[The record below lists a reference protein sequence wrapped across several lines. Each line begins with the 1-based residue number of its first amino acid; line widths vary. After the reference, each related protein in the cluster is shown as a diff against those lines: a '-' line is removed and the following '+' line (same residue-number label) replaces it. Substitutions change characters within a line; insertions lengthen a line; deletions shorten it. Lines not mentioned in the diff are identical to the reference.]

1 MQLILKPVSQPEL
14 GDIIVNDTLF
24 AIGRHEEPFA
34 GYDARL
40 VTRLSRRHA
49 RIFEQDGVVY
59 LADLG
64 SLNGTT
70 VNGQRVDKIPVKLRP
85 GDELC
90 FAGLCYQAELLGAA
104 AKQGSAAP
112 VAAPL
117 QLLLKPEDGG
127 GLLEPVVISQF
138 PFLVNKKS
146 EVFSRYSERLPDQLR
161 YLSRRHAHIFASHN
175 SLYIEDLG
183 STNGTYVG
191 GERLEEHARE
201 LHSGDVIAF
210 GGDCFVYRAELVYPD
225 AQTPQTAADPT
236 THLAT
241 QATGI
246 DDVTRTTFVSSAN
259 SFLDIFCIEDAAGEQ
274 EPEDAAAPEQASEAD
289 PAAAGTGPARGWR
302 APFVRLSTAL
312 REARRA
318 LAEEGEQRPRRRWL
332 SGLVLVAVAGVAAAV
347 YITTAPQRNIRELLD
362 GGEYRQAALAAS
374 RYLERHGD
382 ERDVSALATEA
393 LLKAT
398 APDWTAAVMDGDFA
412 AAERSIKAGRDLA
425 GANASAAHYLD
436 IMQWVTGLEQY
447 MVERG
452 GPDAPLVMFGEED
465 RIEALLSWWEADPNA
480 HHRSLAAIVQQV
492 PAFAELRARVL
503 SHQRALQ
510 SHKALDLAAIER
522 LVATVEDK
530 LQAEQAED
538 LIAVLAEFETRYP
551 RIEGAQRL
559 KRDLDRYLD
568 VEEYLG
574 ASDWLQAQRALQ
586 QAEFQTPPFR
596 TRAEYIAARLLPPQS
611 VLARYQEA
619 HEAWRDGEA
628 ETATML
634 LKQLAAARWG
644 EPAQRQLERNRAI
657 AADYAQ
663 LRRTRGQDDYEE
675 RLLAFYGELDPA
687 QDRYFVAAL
696 KDEFELYREQ
706 ALARARQ
713 SFEAAR
719 AAWHK
724 YREQGGIRGLHRL
737 EAGVSSS
744 FRKLAA
750 ALSASYADASYA
762 TRLYG
767 LLDASY
773 PEEWSALYRQI
784 SNEVRLQ
791 RRSLAELSMVLEPA
805 LKQAKLELI
814 PVLQSDQPDRV
825 PPDSS
830 NEKQ

>member
-70 VNGQRVDKIPVKLRP
+70 VNGERVDKIPVKLKP

-104 AKQGSAAP
+104 AKQGAAAP

-117 QLLLKPEDGG
+117 QLLLKPQDAGS
-127 GLLEPVVISQF
+127 LLEPVVVSQF

-146 EVFSRYSERLPDQLR
+146 DVFSRYSERLPDQLR
-161 YLSRRHAHIFASHN
+161 YLSRRHAHIFMRHN

-210 GGDCFVYRAELVYPD
+210 GGDCFVYRVELVYPD
-225 AQTPQTAADPT
+225 AQAPQTAVDPT

-241 QATGI
+241 QATGG

-274 EPEDAAAPEQASEAD
+274 EPADAAAPEQASEAD
-289 PAAAGTGPARGWR
+289 PGAGAGPTRGWR
-302 APFVRLSTAL
+302 APFIRLSSAL

-332 SGLVLVAVAGVAAAV
+332 SGLVLVAVAAVAAAV
-347 YITTAPQRNIRELLD
+347 YMTAAPQRNIRELLD
-362 GGEYRQAALAAS
+362 GGEYRQAALAAG

-398 APDWTAAVMDGDFA
+398 APDWTAAVMNGDVA
-412 AAERSIKAGRDLA
+412 AAQRSIAAGRDLA
-425 GANASAAHYLD
+425 GSNTDAAHYLD
-436 IMQWVTGLEQY
+436 IMQWATGLEQF

-452 GPDAPLVMFGEED
+452 GPDAPLVMFAQED
-465 RIEALLSWWEADPNA
+465 RIEALLAWWEADPNA
-480 HHRSLAAIVQQV
+480 HHRALAAIVQQV
-492 PAFAELRARVL
+492 PAFAELRARLL

-510 SHKALDLAAIER
+510 SHKALDIAAIER

-530 LQAEQAED
+530 LQAGQAED

-551 RIEGAQRL
+551 RIEGAQQL
-559 KRDLDRYLD
+559 NRDLDRYLP
-568 VEEYLG
+568 VEAHLD

-586 QAEFQTPPFR
+586 QADFQTPPFR
-596 TRAEYIAARLLPPQS
+596 ARAAYISARLLPPQS

-619 HEAWRDGEA
+619 IEAWRDGEA
-628 ETATML
+628 ETAATL

-663 LRRTRGQDDYEE
+663 LQQARGQDDYEE
-675 RLLAFYGELDPA
+675 RLLAFYGELDPVE
-687 QDRYFVAAL
+687 DRYFIAAL
-696 KDEFELYREQ
+696 KDEFELHREQ
-706 ALARARQ
+706 ALARARA

-719 AAWHK
+719 AGWNK

-744 FRKLAA
+744 FRRLAA
-750 ALSASYADASYA
+750 TLSACYADVSYA

-773 PEEWSALYRQI
+773 PDDWSTLYRNI

-814 PVLQSDQPDRV
+814 PVLPSDQPEKA

>member
-1 MQLILKPVSQPEL
+1 
-14 GDIIVNDTLF
+14 
-24 AIGRHEEPFA
+24 
-34 GYDARL
+34 
-40 VTRLSRRHA
+40 
-49 RIFEQDGVVY
+49 
-59 LADLG
+59 
-64 SLNGTT
+64 

-104 AKQGSAAP
+104 VKQGAAAP

-117 QLLLKPEDGG
+117 QLLLKPQDAGA
-127 GLLEPVVISQF
+127 LLEPVVVSQF

-161 YLSRRHAHIFASHN
+161 YLSRRHAHIFLRQN

-210 GGDCFVYRAELVYPD
+210 GGDCFVYRVELVYPD
-225 AQTPQTAADPT
+225 AQTPQTAADST

-241 QATGI
+241 QATGS

-259 SFLDIFCIEDAAGEQ
+259 SFLDIFCLDDAAGELA
-274 EPEDAAAPEQASEAD
+274 PADAAVPEQAPEAD
-289 PAAAGTGPARGWR
+289 PVAAGAGPVRGWR
-302 APFVRLSTAL
+302 APFHRLSTAL

-332 SGLVLVAVAGVAAAV
+332 SGVVLVAVAGVAAAV

-382 ERDVSALATEA
+382 ERDVSVLATEA

-398 APDWTAAVMDGDFA
+398 APDWTAAVLDGDFA

-425 GANASAAHYLD
+425 GSNAGAAHYFD
-436 IMQWVTGLEQY
+436 TMQWVTGLERY
-447 MVERG
+447 MFERG
-452 GPDAPLVMFGEED
+452 GPDAPLVMFAQED
-465 RIEALLSWWEADPNA
+465 RIEALLNWWEADPNA
-480 HHRSLAAIVQQV
+480 HHRSLAAIAQQV
-492 PAFAELRARVL
+492 PAFADLRARVL

-530 LQAEQAED
+530 LQTGHAED

-551 RIEGAQRL
+551 RIAGAQQL
-559 KRDLDRYLD
+559 NRDLERYLP
-568 VEEYLG
+568 VEAYLVSG
-574 ASDWLQAQRALQ
+574 DWLQAQRALQ

-596 TRAEYIAARLLPPQS
+596 ARAEHISARLLPPPS
-611 VLARYQEA
+611 VLARYREA
-619 HEAWRDGEA
+619 HEAWRAGEA
-628 ETATML
+628 ETATTL
-634 LKQLAAARWG
+634 LTQLAAARWG

-663 LRRTRGQDDYEE
+663 LQQARGRDDYAEQ
-675 RLLAFYGELDPA
+675 LLAFYGELDP
-687 QDRYFVAAL
+687 QEDRHFVAAL
-696 KDEFELYREQ
+696 KDEFELHREQ

-719 AAWHK
+719 AAWNS
-724 YREQGGIRGLHRL
+724 YRERGGIRGLHRL

-744 FRKLAA
+744 FRELAA
-750 ALSASYADASYA
+750 TLSAGYADVSYA
-762 TRLYG
+762 THLYG
-767 LLDASY
+767 LLDAGY

-814 PVLQSDQPDRV
+814 PVLQSDQPERV